1 MILKSPP
8 PNLGYNYPKTTY
20 QRATMT
26 QKEKDSLKTKIEEE
40 ILAAKVQIETLEEKV
55 KPIAPDCSLG
65 RLTRLEAMGEQHVNN
80 KILDESKIHLTR
92 LQNALQRIDKPM
104 FGICI
109 ECEEEIGIGRM
120 SIRPESVRCV
130 ECASL

>member
-1 MILKSPP
+1 
-8 PNLGYNYPKTTY
+8 
-20 QRATMT
+20 MT
-26 QKEKDSLKTKIEEE
+26 QKEKETIKETINLDIHSLKE
-40 ILAAKVQIETLEEKV
+40 QISILEEKV

-80 KILDESKIHLTR
+80 KILDESKIRLTR
-92 LQNALQRIDKPM
+92 LTNALSRIDKPM

-109 ECEEEIGIGRM
+109 ECEDEIGFGRM

-130 ECASL
+130 ECANQR

>member
-1 MILKSPP
+1 MPSL
-8 PNLGYNYPKTTY
+8 T
-20 QRATMT
+20 
-26 QKEKDSLKTKIEEE
+26 KEEKNDIKETIGTDICSLKE
-40 ILAAKVQIETLEEKV
+40 QITILEEKV

-80 KILDESKIHLTR
+80 KILDESKLRLARLT
-92 LQNALQRIDKPM
+92 NALLRVDKPM

-109 ECEEEIGIGRM
+109 ECEEPIGMGRM

-130 ECASL
+130 GCAGNR

>member
-1 MILKSPP
+1 
-8 PNLGYNYPKTTY
+8 
-20 QRATMT
+20 MT
-26 QKEKDSLKTKIEEE
+26 QNEKDSAKKKIEEE
-40 ILAAKVQIETLEEKV
+40 ILLTQEQISALEEKV

-80 KILDESKIHLTR
+80 KILEESKIKLTR
-92 LQNALQRIDKPM
+92 LKNALLRVDKPI

-109 ECEEEIGIGRM
+109 ECEEEIGFGRM

-130 ECASL
+130 ECAGKM

>member
-1 MILKSPP
+1 MPSL
-8 PNLGYNYPKTTY
+8 
-20 QRATMT
+20 AE
-26 QKEKDSLKTKIEEE
+26 KEKDTLKKKIVEDIILTEE
-40 ILAAKVQIETLEEKV
+40 QITLLQEKV

-80 KILDESKIHLTR
+80 KILDESKIKLTR
-92 LQNALQRIDKPM
+92 LKNALLRIDKPL

-109 ECEEEIGIGRM
+109 ECEEKIGFGRM

-130 ECASL
+130 ECANNL

>member
-1 MILKSPP
+1 
-8 PNLGYNYPKTTY
+8 
-20 QRATMT
+20 MT
-26 QKEKDSLKTKIEEE
+26 EEE
-40 ILAAKVQIETLEEKV
+40 TNKIKALIETNIQTLKEQIAILEEKV

-80 KILDESKIHLTR
+80 KILDESKLRLSRLT
-92 LQNALQRIDKPM
+92 NALLRVDKPM

-109 ECEEEIGIGRM
+109 ECEEPIGIGRM

-130 ECASL
+130 ECANLLS

>member
-1 MILKSPP
+1 
-8 PNLGYNYPKTTY
+8 
-20 QRATMT
+20 MT
-26 QKEKDSLKTKIEEE
+26 SLTKKEKNEIKEIIKTNIDTLTE
-40 ILAAKVQIETLEEKV
+40 QIAILEEKV

-80 KILDESKIHLTR
+80 KILDESKLRLTR
-92 LQNALQRIDKPM
+92 LTNALLRVDKPM

-109 ECEEEIGIGRM
+109 ECEEPIGMGRM

-130 ECASL
+130 KCANSL

>member
-1 MILKSPP
+1 
-8 PNLGYNYPKTTY
+8 
-20 QRATMT
+20 MT
-26 QKEKDSLKTKIEEE
+26 AKEKESIKEKIEQDI
-40 ILAAKVQIETLEEKV
+40 ILLEKQIKTLEEKV

-80 KILDESKIHLTR
+80 KVLDESKLRLARLT
-92 LQNALQRIDKPM
+92 NALLRVDKPM

-109 ECEEEIGIGRM
+109 ECEEPIGMGRM

-130 ECASL
+130 ECAGNR